1 MQSERFLSKVT
12 AFIRSKEAQVH
23 VYDELKRHIEHS
35 KNAWMKK
42 GYTPEEAERKAIEE
56 MGSPSE
62 IGKSM
67 DKIHRPKIDWLLI
80 SLVAILLGASF
91 IPILSFDSTIIF
103 GTDMTDYFI
112 RNKWLHLLFA
122 IILIAA
128 LMYID
133 YRKLERFSLAIYFG
147 ALILLMVLNYFPTA
161 MVQGQSYLMVG
172 PIQIQAWTVLPLL
185 LIAWAGF
192 FTQRKLKSWQLIVLF
207 VLPLWF
213 ILSAPSLIVALIY
226 AGVVM
231 VLFFV
236 SGYSA
241 KTKIVT
247 SIAVSGFIASSMF
260 IIIPQLHDYQLVR
273 LYAFLDPAS
282 YASTEG
288 YVYLA
293 VKNALN
299 EAGWFGAETIRYI
312 PEGHTDFALVLLI
325 QKCGYI
331 AGIAIVS
338 VLFAIAIRILWKVN
352 RFTRSYGKMLV
363 IGAVSFYC
371 MQFVYSVAMI
381 LGWLPIIGLSLPF
394 ISYGFTPLLLN
405 SFVIGIAL
413 SVYRRKT
420 FIRSGIQ
427 RNHS

>member
-1 MQSERFLSKVT
+1 MQIESFLRKVT

-23 VYDELKRHIEHS
+23 VYDELKHHIEHS

-42 GYTPEEAERKAIEE
+42 GYTPEEAERKAIKE

-67 DKIHRPKIDWLLI
+67 DKIHRPKVDWLLI
-80 SLVAILLGASF
+80 GLVAILLGASF
-91 IPILSFDSTIIF
+91 IPIVTFDSTIIF

-112 RNKWLHLLFA
+112 RNKWLHFVCA
-122 IILIAA
+122 VILIAA

-133 YRKLERFSLAIYFG
+133 YRKLERFSMAIYFG
-147 ALILLMVLNYFPTA
+147 ALILLMMLNYFPAA
-161 MVQGQSYLMVG
+161 MVHGQSYLMVG
-172 PIQIQAWTVLPLL
+172 PLQIQAWTVLPLL
-185 LIAWAGF
+185 IIAWAGF
-192 FTQRKLKSWQLIVLF
+192 LTQRKLKIWQLSVLF
-207 VLPLWF
+207 VLPLWL
-213 ILSAPSLIVALIY
+213 ILRAPSLIVALIY
-226 AGVVM
+226 AGVVT

-236 SGYSA
+236 SSYSA

-247 SIAVSGFIASSMF
+247 SLAVSGFVAGSMF
-260 IIIPQLHDYQLVR
+260 LIIPRLHEYQLVR

-282 YASTEG
+282 YATTEG

-325 QKCGYI
+325 QKFGHI
-331 AGIAIVS
+331 SGIIIVT
-338 VLFAIAIRILWKVN
+338 VLFAIAVRILWKAKQLA
-352 RFTRSYGKMLV
+352 RSYGKMLV

-371 MQFVYSVAMI
+371 MQFGYSIAMI

-394 ISYGFTPLLLN
+394 ISYGFTSLLLN

-420 FIRSGIQ
+420 FTRYGVK
-427 RNHS
+427 RNYS